1 MLGPVRFSPDIP
13 GAYSRH
19 LLIFNNL
26 SALEPVI
33 LRGRAVQPS
42 LTFRSAEYANG
53 HSQPAGI
60 LSLATT
66 SSLEFGTPTDS
77 LDNWCHEPTPTLGM
91 NKTRRTQPAGL
102 PAPPP
107 GLWPAAAAAWQRA
120 ASRAFK
126 DASIRLRPD
135 QASEGLPD
143 SPMGFNPLN
152 NLLGLED
159 EQEAWEEPHLLV
171 LSPPLIL
178 TNEGDTDREPGAE
191 SGPASPGLSR
201 TPRSGTNSAP
211 GLSRTFVSLEARAAG
226 GSGDSGDRGP
236 WMLQSG
242 WGGAGAKGGGRT
254 LPGLYANQ
262 PDSTLLDR
270 QFWAPLGGRVSVYR
284 EKIVHSDYLGFPNN
298 PKDERDLGQ
307 QGGELLILAVRPDFT
322 HKDWTFYLRATEGPS
337 SPSPDTP
344 GASAESG
351 GPEADTGAFA
361 CVRVTV
367 HLPTTSLR
375 RCRAQALAVSLF
387 NAAAVSVVRREKELA
402 SFKSGGTG
410 GAPQGEWAYAWRR
423 HDTSARMLLV
433 TACIALVFAALSTK
447 DARAEARR
455 VFPPALSAASGLS
468 GLTPGSGLS
477 VARAGAVFCALECP
491 SILTAIAAM
500 AAALDAAFRTG
511 NGGEEGGA
519 GSGSCL
525 YLRHRLRIG
534 ARARR
539 LNAQVS
545 RRRRFRLHLA
555 LRPDVHS
562 RSWC

>member
-1 MLGPVRFSPDIP
+1 MHTTSDAPARALAAAATVAGLNPSEKGDRSDRYWRSARSPEKASSTAWTLSDSPGPVPDSPGLPDAPQLRLRLLLSPGESGMLGPVRFSPDIP

-26 SALEPVI
+26 SALEPESREREREGGWERGRGAVFI

-135 QASEGLPD
+135 KQQAAIGTSDSLRINHTNRAFKDASIRLRPDQASEGLPD
-143 SPMGFNPLN
+143 SPMPEGAPAWSTNIFFFFEYAHSQFNSF
-152 NLLGLED
+152 
-159 EQEAWEEPHLLV
+159 
-171 LSPPLIL
+171 LS
-178 TNEGDTDREPGAE
+178 
-191 SGPASPGLSR
+191 
-201 TPRSGTNSAP
+201 P

-322 HKDWTFYLRATEGPS
+322 HKDW
-337 SPSPDTP
+337 
-344 GASAESG
+344 
-351 GPEADTGAFA
+351 
-361 CVRVTV
+361 
-367 HLPTTSLR
+367 
-375 RCRAQALAVSLF
+375 
-387 NAAAVSVVRREKELA
+387 
-402 SFKSGGTG
+402 
-410 GAPQGEWAYAWRR
+410 
-423 HDTSARMLLV
+423 
-433 TACIALVFAALSTK
+433 
-447 DARAEARR
+447 
-455 VFPPALSAASGLS
+455 
-468 GLTPGSGLS
+468 
-477 VARAGAVFCALECP
+477 
-491 SILTAIAAM
+491 
-500 AAALDAAFRTG
+500 
-511 NGGEEGGA
+511 
-519 GSGSCL
+519 
-525 YLRHRLRIG
+525 
-534 ARARR
+534 
-539 LNAQVS
+539 
-545 RRRRFRLHLA
+545 
-555 LRPDVHS
+555 
-562 RSWC
+562 